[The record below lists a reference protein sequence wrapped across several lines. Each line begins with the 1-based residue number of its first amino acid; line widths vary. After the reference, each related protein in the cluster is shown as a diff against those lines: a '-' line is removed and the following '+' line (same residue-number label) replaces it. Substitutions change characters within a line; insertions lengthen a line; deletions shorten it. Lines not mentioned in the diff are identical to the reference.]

1 MLTQNIYHWLYKGGR
16 PNSVA
21 KCLNAVSAVLHAC
34 GIAPNLAVTLEVVG
48 RRSRRVIRVPLVM
61 TVLAG
66 DRYLVAML
74 GEAVNW
80 VLNLRAA
87 AGRATLVHGRR
98 EDVLLEEVPVDLRA
112 PILQAY
118 LRRAPGARPHFPIR
132 YDASRA
138 QFEHIAA
145 RFPVFK
151 VLPAKAPTN
160 A

>member
-1 MLTQNIYHWLYKGGR
+1 VLTPNIYRWFYKGGR

-21 KCLNAVSAVLHAC
+21 KCLNAISAVLHAW
-34 GIAPNLAVTLEVVG
+34 GVAPNLAVTLEVVG
-48 RRSRRVIRVPLVM
+48 RKSRRVIRVPLVM
-61 TVLAG
+61 TILAG

-74 GEAVNW
+74 GEAANW

-87 AGRATLVHGRR
+87 AGHATLVHGRR

-118 LRRAPGARPHFPIR
+118 LHRAPGARPHFPIR
-132 YDASRA
+132 YDAPRA
-138 QFEHIAA
+138 QFERIAA

-151 VLPAKAPTN
+151 VLPAKALTN
-160 A
+160 I